1 MEYLFQE
8 DYIKAKKYFHKCV
21 NESILDYQSL
31 YNLLYCYEQLGENIE
46 AIDTL
51 NNLLEINPYSEV
63 AWHQLGK
70 IYIKINKPEGPLSLE
85 FAIISDDCY
94 TSAYIEKGNY

>member
-8 DYIKAKKYFHKCV
+8 DYIKAKKYFYKCV
-21 NESILDYQSL
+21 EENTLDYQSL

-46 AIDTL
+46 AINTL
-51 NNLLEINPYSEV
+51 NNLLEIKPYSEV

-70 IYIKINKPEGPLSLE
+70 
-85 FAIISDDCY
+85 Y
-94 TSAYIEKGNY
+94 TSKSISQKKHFLPLNLLSSATLFY